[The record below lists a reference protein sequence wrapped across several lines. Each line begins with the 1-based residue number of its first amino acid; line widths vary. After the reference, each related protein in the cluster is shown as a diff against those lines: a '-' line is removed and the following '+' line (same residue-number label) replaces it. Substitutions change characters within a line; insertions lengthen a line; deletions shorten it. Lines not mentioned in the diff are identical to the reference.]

1 MSYILYRFGSTQL
14 IPVYDGS
21 QNIGTGQA
29 RVESIDAPRGGAF
42 DSLGKEQAFRGG
54 YEMTASGSMIGSS
67 ASDLKTQFDALRAY
81 LGKREKLY
89 RIDDSGVMQWAWAR
103 LTGVSVTREVKHKQY
118 LDMDLSFYVFSSL
131 WHGTLHGSWRLD
143 DGNALDDGLELD
155 EALVILLDS
164 TSKTINLSN
173 GGNGVLRDFEFA
185 ITPKGTAVT
194 EVVFAVD
201 GKTHMT
207 WVGTVAVNTQLVF
220 DFGAM
225 SISNNGVDAYFG
237 LTLSSSHKID
247 DWMRLEPGSNNITI
261 TKTGGS
267 TLTELAI
274 VYYDGWI

>member
-67 ASDLKTQFDALRAY
+67 ASDLKTQFDSLRAY

-143 DGNALDDGLELD
+143 DGNALNDGL
-155 EALVILLDS
+155 LLDTMLIMLLD
-164 TSKTINLSN
+164 TSPKTITLAN

-185 ITPKGTAVT
+185 ITPKGTPIT
-194 EVVFAVD
+194 EISLVVD
-201 GKTHMT
+201 GKTSMT
-207 WVGTVAVNTQLVF
+207 WSGTVAVGTQLVF

-225 SISNNGVDAYFG
+225 GISNNGVNAYSG
-237 LTLSSSHKID
+237 LTLTTDHKID
-247 DWMRLEPGSNNITI
+247 DWMRLEPGNNSVIV

-267 TLTELAI
+267 SSTELAV
-274 VYYDGWI
+274 VYYDGWV